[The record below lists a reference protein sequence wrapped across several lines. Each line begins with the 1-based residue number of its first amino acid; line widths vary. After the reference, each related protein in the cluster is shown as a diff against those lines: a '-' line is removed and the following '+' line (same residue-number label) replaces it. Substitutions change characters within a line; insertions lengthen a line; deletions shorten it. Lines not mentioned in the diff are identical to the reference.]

1 MGRGL
6 VLGIRNSLLKDPEAE
21 KTIGEHNVS
30 EMLRTRANVV
40 EDEVEETEK
49 SRTRSGKII

>member
-6 VLGIRNSLLKDPEAE
+6 VLGIRNSLLKDLEAE
-21 KTIGEHNVS
+21 KSKGEHNVS
-30 EMLRTRANVV
+30 EMLRTRVNVV

-49 SRTRSGKII
+49 SRTRLGKII

>member
-6 VLGIRNSLLKDPEAE
+6 VLGMRNSLHKDREAE
-21 KTIGEHNVS
+21 KSKGEHNVS
-30 EMLRTRANVV
+30 EMLRTRVNVV

-49 SRTRSGKII
+49 SRTKSGKII

>member
-6 VLGIRNSLLKDPEAE
+6 VLGIRNSLLKDLEAE
-21 KTIGEHNVS
+21 KSTGEHNVS
-30 EMLRTRANVV
+30 EMLRTRVNVV

>member
-30 EMLRTRANVV
+30 EMLRTRVNVV